1 MSDYPQI
8 TYKKHTFLSSLA
20 MGFSAVLITLIISST
35 AVVIFGIHFAG
46 DKSELLISLAE
57 DAVRGLPELQKNLP
71 PILADVLDDRRE
83 PEYCKQLEITTNT
96 TFLQDRHGMLRTA
109 IQVVNNGQ
117 EVVSLLSLRVVVLNE
132 DNEILAES
140 NEWAATPFAAE
151 DDWRGPLMP
160 GSSRRFIAYHGG
172 MSPLFSINNL
182 KTEVEIT
189 DIRIW
194 NGNKNPSIE
203 PTNQTEVSL
212 LDTKDLSQKTA
223 LIH

>member
-96 TFLQDRHGMLRTA
+96 TIHQDRHGMLRTA

-117 EVVSLLSLRVVVLNE
+117 EVVSLLSLRIVVLNE
-132 DNEILAES
+132 NNEILAES

-172 MSPLFSINNL
+172 TSPLFSINNL

-194 NGNKNPSIE
+194 NGGKNSSAE
-203 PTNQTEVSL
+203 PANTIEVSL
-212 LDTKDLSQKTA
+212 LD
-223 LIH
+223 

>member
-8 TYKKHTFLSSLA
+8 TYKKHTFLSALA

-132 DNEILAES
+132 GNEILAES

-160 GSSRRFIAYHGG
+160 GSSRRFIAYHGRT
-172 MSPLFSINNL
+172 SPFSYIDDL

-194 NGNKNPSIE
+194 NGNKNPSIT
-203 PTNQTEVSL
+203 PTNQRVVSL
-212 LDTKDLSQKTA
+212 LDS
-223 LIH
+223 

>member
-1 MSDYPQI
+1 MSEHPHV
-8 TYKKHTFLSSLA
+8 TYKKHTFLSALA
-20 MGFSAVLITLIISST
+20 TGLSAVLITLIISST

-46 DKSELLISLAE
+46 DKSEMLISLAE

-71 PILADVLDDRRE
+71 PILADVLDDRRQ
-83 PEYCKQLEITTNT
+83 PDYCKQLEITTNT
-96 TFLQDRHGMLRTA
+96 TLLQDRHGMLRTA
-109 IQVVNNGQ
+109 VQVVNNGR

-151 DDWRGPLMP
+151 DEWRGPLMP
-160 GSSRRFIAYHGG
+160 GSSRRFIAYHGRR
-172 MSPLFSINNL
+172 SSFYSVNNI

-194 NGNKNPSIE
+194 NGGKNPSIE
-203 PTNQTEVSL
+203 PPNHTEVSF

-223 LIH
+223 IF

>member
-1 MSDYPQI
+1 MSEYPQV

-46 DKSELLISLAE
+46 DKSEMLISLAE

-71 PILADVLDDRRE
+71 PILADVLDDRRQ
-83 PEYCKQLEITTNT
+83 PDYCKQLDITTNT
-96 TFLQDRHGMLRTA
+96 TLLQDRHGMLRTA
-109 IQVVNNGQ
+109 VQVVNNGR

-151 DDWRGPLMP
+151 DEWRGPLMP
-160 GSSRRFIAYHGG
+160 GSSRRFIAYHGRR
-172 MSPLFSINNL
+172 SSFYSVNNI

-194 NGNKNPSIE
+194 NGGKNPSIE
-203 PTNQTEVSL
+203 PPNHTEVSL

-223 LIH
+223 IF

>member
-8 TYKKHTFLSSLA
+8 TYKKHTFLSALA

-83 PEYCKQLEITTNT
+83 PEYCKQLEITTNPT
-96 TFLQDRHGMLRTA
+96 YLQERHGMLRTA

-151 DDWRGPLMP
+151 DEWRGPLMP
-160 GSSRRFIAYHGG
+160 GSSRRFIAYHGRT
-172 MSPLFSINNL
+172 SPFSYIDDL

-194 NGNKNPSIE
+194 NGNKNPSIG

-212 LDTKDLSQKTA
+212 LDL
-223 LIH
+223 

>member
-96 TFLQDRHGMLRTA
+96 TIHQDRYGMLRTA
-109 IQVVNNGQ
+109 IQVVNNGK

-132 DNEILAES
+132 NNEILAES

-172 MSPLFSINNL
+172 TSSLFSINNI

-194 NGNKNPSIE
+194 TGNKNPSTE
-203 PTNQTEVSL
+203 QASPTAVSL

-223 LIH
+223 MIP

>member
-1 MSDYPQI
+1 
-8 TYKKHTFLSSLA
+8 

-35 AVVIFGIHFAG
+35 AVVIFSIHFAG
-46 DKSELLISLAE
+46 DKSEMLISLAE
-57 DAVRGLPELQKNLP
+57 DAVKGLPELQKNLP

-109 IQVVNNGQ
+109 VQVVNNGR

-160 GSSRRFIAYHGG
+160 DSSRRFIAYHGG
-172 MSPLFSINNL
+172 PSSFYSINNI

-194 NGNKNPSIE
+194 NGGKNASAE
-203 PTNQTEVSL
+203 PTSPIEVSL
-212 LDTKDLSQKTA
+212 LD
-223 LIH
+223 

>member
-8 TYKKHTFLSSLA
+8 TYKKHTFLSALA

-96 TFLQDRHGMLRTA
+96 TYLQERHGMLRTA

-132 DNEILAES
+132 DSEILAES

-151 DDWRGPLMP
+151 DEWRGPLMP
-160 GSSRRFIAYHGG
+160 GSSRRFIAYHGRT
-172 MSPLFSINNL
+172 SPFSYIDDL

-194 NGNKNPSIE
+194 NGNKNPSIG

-212 LDTKDLSQKTA
+212 LDL
-223 LIH
+223 